1 MRSREW
7 CESECAGTRLH
18 GLHLDSKQLHMHM
31 GNTLEYGYANGGFK
45 VSSSIA
51 HPALVFVVRPLFQN
65 RKEKNMHVFRNK
77 SMGSKTKRGNT
88 HVFSTYTRAFDKSI
102 DNDFIST
109 FYFFRLHTSITA

>member
-1 MRSREW
+1 MRTE
-7 CESECAGTRLH
+7 GGNVHGKHTRIRLR
-18 GLHLDSKQLHMHM
+18 KRRFQ
-31 GNTLEYGYANGGFK
+31 GFIF
-45 VSSSIA
+45 IA

-102 DNDFIST
+102 DNNFIST
-109 FYFFRLHTSITA
+109 LCFFRLHTSITA